1 MAASGSAALAT
12 GTAIHDQAPVATP
25 LVAGKAGGKPSFFAP
40 LRDDVDLLPGPHQDD
55 GSPTWLLHDPVTNRF
70 VQIGWQECEILRRW
84 PRGSVAAIVEAVN
97 RETTLRI
104 DAADVDM
111 IGRFLDS
118 QQMLRS
124 ITVEDMHK
132 RLQAVKRQHGGLFKV
147 LLSHYLFFRVPL
159 LRPDRFLANTMWLV
173 RPLFTP
179 AFGAVVLGGAL
190 LAFFL
195 VMRQWDVF
203 IRTTVQFLTW
213 DSLAYYLVAI
223 FVAKC
228 FHELGHA
235 YCCKLYGLNVPVIGI
250 AFLVFWPFLYTDT
263 GESWKL
269 RSRKQRFVIGAAGML
284 AELTLA
290 VAATLAWSVMPP
302 GAPRTCAFFL
312 ATSSW
317 MITLAVNLS
326 PFMRWDGYY
335 LLSDG
340 TGINNLQPR
349 AHAMARW
356 RLREWLFGFG
366 DPQPED
372 LGRGRNLFLIAY
384 AFGVWLYRLIVFFG
398 IAFMVYHFFVKMV
411 GIGLA
416 LIEIVWFIG
425 LPIKKEIMTWY
436 AKRDAMRWNRHSI
449 MSVAVAGLLL
459 LVLFVPWRGYTLAPA
474 VIRPGMFTELY
485 PPASGRLEQI
495 HVMENSVAAKG
506 TPLFTIVSPQ
516 LAHEMDLALKEIQV
530 SEAMLQRATSDLLR
544 DQREVAIEQNIKAR
558 QQYLGLKSR
567 VEQLRMT
574 APFDGVMVRL
584 ADGLKPGVWIGET
597 SSLGMLAA
605 RGSAVVHA
613 YADAE
618 TVRLLEPGGKGLFY
632 ADNDRGRPVEMIINQ
647 IGAVRTESLTEPM
660 LASVH
665 GGPIEVEERQG
676 ILKPLESVFLLQ
688 LAVADDA
695 YDPTLIRKGHVRL
708 KARPSSYA
716 ARMWRNLHSLFIRE
730 SGF

>member
-1 MAASGSAALAT
+1 MAAAGSVAMAPAAIQDKVAGAAAL
-12 GTAIHDQAPVATP
+12 VS
-25 LVAGKAGGKPSFFAP
+25 GKAGGAPPFFAP
-40 LRDDVDLLPGPHQDD
+40 LREDVDLLPGPQQDD

-70 VQIGWQECEILRRW
+70 VQSGWPECEILRRW
-84 PRGSVAAIVEAVN
+84 PLDSVAAIVEAVN

-111 IGRFLDS
+111 IGRFLDG

-124 ITVEDMHK
+124 VTVEDMHK
-132 RLQAVKRQHGGLFKV
+132 RLQAVKRQRGGLFKV

-159 LRPDRFLANTMWLV
+159 LRPDRFLANTLWLV

-179 AFGAVVLGGAL
+179 VFGVMVLLGAL
-190 LAFFL
+190 LAYFL
-195 VMRQWDVF
+195 VMRQWEVF

-213 DSLAYYLVAI
+213 DSLVYYVAAV

-228 FHELGHA
+228 FHEMGHA

-263 GESWKL
+263 GETWKL
-269 RSRKQRFVIGAAGML
+269 RSRKKRFAIGAAGML

-312 ATSSW
+312 ATGSW

-335 LLSDG
+335 LLSDL

-349 AHAMARW
+349 AHEMAKW

-366 DPQPED
+366 EPSPED
-372 LGRGRNLFLIAY
+372 LGRGRNLFLITY
-384 AFGVWLYRLIVFFG
+384 AFGVWLYRLTVFLG
-398 IAFMVYHFFVKMV
+398 IAFMVYTFFIKAV
-411 GIGLA
+411 GIVLA
-416 LIEIVWFIG
+416 LIELVWFIG
-425 LPIKKEIMTWY
+425 LPIQKELMAWY
-436 AKRDAMRWNRHSI
+436 AKRNAMRWNRHSVL
-449 MSVAVAGLLL
+449 SAALAALLL
-459 LVLFVPWRGYTLAPA
+459 LTLFVPWRGYVLAPA
-474 VIRPGMFTELY
+474 VIRPGMFTELF
-485 PPASGRLEQI
+485 PPASGKLEQV
-495 HVMENSVAAKG
+495 HVRENAVVAKG
-506 TPLFTIVSPQ
+506 EPLFTVASPQ

-558 QQYLGLKSR
+558 QQYLGLRSR
-567 VEQLRMT
+567 AEQLRMI

-584 ADGLKPGVWIGET
+584 ADGLRPGVWIGET

-605 RGSAVVHA
+605 RGKAVVHA

-618 TVRLLEPGGKGLFY
+618 IVRLLEPGGRGLFY
-632 ADNDRGRPVEMIINQ
+632 ADNDRGRPVEVVINQ
-647 IGAVRTESLTEPM
+647 IGAVRTEALAEPM
-660 LASVH
+660 LASTH

-688 LAVADDA
+688 LAVAESA
-695 YDPTLIRKGHVRL
+695 PDPKLIRKGHVRL

-716 ARMWRNLHSLFIRE
+716 ARMWRNFHSLIIRE

>member
-1 MAASGSAALAT
+1 MATAISAAM
-12 GTAIHDQAPVATP
+12 APTATP
-25 LVAGKAGGKPSFFAP
+25 GKVAAAAAIIAGKAGGEPPFFAP
-40 LRDDVDLLPGPHQDD
+40 LRDDVDLLPGPQQAD
-55 GSPTWLLHDPVTNRF
+55 GSPTWILHDPVNNRF

-84 PRGSVAAIVEAVN
+84 SLGSVAAIVAAVN

-104 DAADVDM
+104 DVVDVDM
-111 IGRFLDS
+111 IGRFLDG
-118 QQMLRS
+118 QQMLRP
-124 ITVEDMHK
+124 ITVGDMHK
-132 RLQAVKRQHGGLFKV
+132 RLQAVKRQRGGLFKI

-159 LRPDRFLANTMWLV
+159 LRPDRFLANTLWLV

-179 AFGAVVLGGAL
+179 AFGTVVLTGAL
-190 LAFFL
+190 LACFL
-195 VMRQWDVF
+195 VMRQWEVF
-203 IRTTVQFLTW
+203 IRTTVQFFTW
-213 DSLAYYLVAI
+213 DSLVYYVAAV

-228 FHELGHA
+228 FHEMGHA

-269 RSRKQRFVIGAAGML
+269 RSRRKRFAIGAAGML
-284 AELTLA
+284 AELSLA

-312 ATSSW
+312 ATGSW
-317 MITLAVNLS
+317 IITLAINLS

-335 LLSDG
+335 LLSDL

-349 AHAMARW
+349 AHEMAKW

-366 DPQPED
+366 EPPPED
-372 LGRGRNLFLIAY
+372 LGRGRNLFLIVYAY
-384 AFGVWLYRLIVFFG
+384 GVWLYRLTVFLG
-398 IAFMVYHFFVKMV
+398 IAFMVYQFFIKAA
-411 GIGLA
+411 GIVLA
-416 LIEIVWFIG
+416 LIELIWFIG
-425 LPIKKEIMTWY
+425 LPMKKELMAWY
-436 AKRDAMRWNRHSI
+436 AKRDAMCWNRHSI
-449 MSVAVAGLLL
+449 TSVALAGLLL
-459 LVLFVPWRGYTLAPA
+459 LALFVPWRGYVLAPA
-474 VIRPGMFTELY
+474 VLRPGMFTELF
-485 PPASGRLEQI
+485 PPASGRLEQV
-495 HVMENSVAAKG
+495 HVRENGVVAKG
-506 TPLFTIVSPQ
+506 EPLFAIASPQ

-567 VEQLRMT
+567 AEQLRMT

-584 ADGLKPGVWIGET
+584 ADGLRPGLWIGET
-597 SSLGMLAA
+597 FNLGTLAG
-605 RGSAVVHA
+605 RGKAVVHA

-618 TVRLLEPGGKGLFY
+618 TVRLLESGGKGLFY
-632 ADNDRGRPVEMIINQ
+632 AENDRARPVEVVINQ

-660 LASVH
+660 LASAH

-676 ILKPLESVFLLQ
+676 VLKPLESVYLLQ
-688 LAVADDA
+688 LAVAESA
-695 YDPTLIRKGHVRL
+695 PDPNLIRKGHVRL